1 MSDPPQQRK
10 SLVDYS
16 KVADRPAQ
24 DARFAAQSQQ
34 RKGPEPPPSA
44 QMDAV
49 IRLMTGRE
57 ERTIAEKLADA
68 NRPTWEQYK
77 KDNHDK
83 LNLDENNE
91 QEMELYRRKLDEQ
104 RDRLLARKSGS
115 LKPKKKKKK
124 KKRRRKEAS
133 SEESSSDDGSESGD
147 DDRDDEGDKK
157 HKKKHKRK
165 HKKRKHKHRDNS
177 SSSSES
183 EDSSRKHRKKR
194 HPNKSKESPK
204 ENDDN
209 HYKLSQFFSEG
220 NENNS

>member
-16 KVADRPAQ
+16 KVVDRPAQ

-34 RKGPEPPPSA
+34 RHKGPDPPPSA

-83 LNLDENNE
+83 LNLDEANDE
-91 QEMELYRRKLDEQ
+91 EMELYRRKLDEQ

-115 LKPKKKKKK
+115 SSKPKKKKKK
-124 KKRRRKEAS
+124 KKRRRRDES
-133 SEESSSDDGSESGD
+133 SDESSSDDSSESE
-147 DDRDDEGDKK
+147 DEGDNKR

-165 HKKRKHKHRDNS
+165 HKKRKHKHRDS

-183 EDSSRKHRKKR
+183 DDSSRKRRKKHDKR
-194 HPNKSKESPK
+194 PKDPSKES
-204 ENDDN
+204 DDN

>member
-1 MSDPPQQRK
+1 MSDPPRK

-24 DARFAAQSQQ
+24 DARFAAQQ
-34 RKGPEPPPSA
+34 RTATTAVPPPSA

-49 IRLMTGRE
+49 MRLMTGRE

-83 LNLDENNE
+83 LNLDETNE

-104 RDRLLARKSGS
+104 RDRLLARKSVKS
-115 LKPKKKKKK
+115 KKKK
-124 KKRRRKEAS
+124 KKRRRRKEDES
-133 SEESSSDDGSESGD
+133 SSDESTSEESSESSGD
-147 DDRDDEGDKK
+147 HKK
-157 HKKKHKRK
+157 HSKKKQKRK
-165 HKKRKHKHRDNS
+165 HKKRKHRHRES
-177 SSSSES
+177 SSSDSES
-183 EDSSRKHRKKR
+183 DDSSRKRRKKHHR
-194 HPNKSKESPK
+194 HRPKSE
-204 ENDDN
+204 DDDK

-220 NENNS
+220 AENNS

>member
-1 MSDPPQQRK
+1 MSDPPRK

-24 DARFAAQSQQ
+24 DARFAAQQRPTASQ
-34 RKGPEPPPSA
+34 PPPSA

-49 IRLMTGRE
+49 MRLMTGRE

-83 LNLDENNE
+83 LNLDETNE

-104 RDRLLARKSGS
+104 RDRLLARKSI
-115 LKPKKKKKK
+115 KPKKKKKK
-124 KKRRRKEAS
+124 RKRRKEDESTDESTSEDS
-133 SEESSSDDGSESGD
+133 SESSGD
-147 DDRDDEGDKK
+147 QKK
-157 HKKKHKRK
+157 HKKKQKRK
-165 HKKRKHKHRDNS
+165 LKKRKHKHRDS
-177 SSSSES
+177 SSSDSES
-183 EDSSRKHRKKR
+183 EDSSRKHRKKHHR
-194 HPNKSKESPK
+194 HKSKSNES
-204 ENDDN
+204 DDN

-220 NENNS
+220 TENNS

>member
-1 MSDPPQQRK
+1 MTDPPQRK

-24 DARFAAQSQQ
+24 DARFAAQSQ
-34 RKGPEPPPSA
+34 RKGPEPTPPSA

-83 LNLDENNE
+83 LNLDESNE

-104 RDRLLARKSGS
+104 RDRLLARKSD
-115 LKPKKKKKK
+115 KKKKKK
-124 KKRRRKEAS
+124 KKRRRRD
-133 SEESSSDDGSESGD
+133 SEESSSDDSSDSSD
-147 DDRDDEGDKK
+147 DDDDDDDKK
-157 HKKKHKRK
+157 LKKKHKRK
-165 HKKRKHKHRDNS
+165 HKKRKHKHREQT
-177 SSSSES
+177 SSES
-183 EDSSRKHRKKR
+183 EDSSRRQRKK
-194 HPNKSKESPK
+194 HKSKKSKES
-204 ENDDN
+204 D
-209 HYKLSQFFSEG
+209 HYKLSKFFSEG